1 MIQTNRHVIPIL
13 ANFDSFYSHFH
24 QSITAGYY
32 IILIS
37 LGENNMNLNIAA
49 AYSVDYLSVKYA
61 AYRFEFMLFLP
72 DAFCPLYFFLII

>member
-1 MIQTNRHVIPIL
+1 LQ
-13 ANFDSFYSHFH
+13 
-24 QSITAGYY
+24 
-32 IILIS
+32 ILILFIHISINQLLAILLTS

-49 AYSVDYLSVKYA
+49 AYSVDHLSVKYA